1 MPPTSLIGSRADC
14 AGVASARQK
23 SPIVMLDGMILDG
36 CNRRRACLVTA
47 CRCDPSLVERRWC
60 ALMSI
65 MRGPKGA
72 ERLIIQTPGGLI
84 TREVPLRGDLGK
96 DIQLAT
102 TSAKEIVASAKDLT
116 STPARNLSTARGPSA
131 ANEPTPHRARP

>member
-102 TSAKEIVASAKDLT
+102 TSAKEIVASAKDLI
-116 STPARNLSTARGPSA
+116 PAAISSDSPEGFPNRRNSDSV
-131 ANEPTPHRARP
+131 